1 MKGHLRQ
8 IAKFLPHLE
17 KVVDWK
23 RRYAELF
30 APYDHVYDP
39 LLDEYEPGMKTA
51 QVQSIFAAL
60 RPQQVELLRAI
71 AQRGYAGLQSVPV

>member
-1 MKGHLRQ
+1 M
-8 IAKFLPHLE
+8 
-17 KVVDWK
+17 DWK

-71 AQRGYAGLQSVPV
+71 AQRPQVDDAFLHLTYPKSSSGILALR